1 LGDKYGIAF
10 CLAGLAAV
18 IGALGV
24 GPLGAARAARL
35 FGATTALLDAM
46 HAQLETVYRDEY
58 ERTLA
63 SVQAALDPATFAA
76 AWEEGRAMSWQ
87 QAVTYA
93 FGDPAE

>member
-1 LGDKYGIAF
+1 
-10 CLAGLAAV
+10 
-18 IGALGV
+18 
-24 GPLGAARAARL
+24 
-35 FGATTALLDAM
+35 M